1 MLALQ
6 HLDRSTQGWE
16 VIFQREGFDVE
27 TIYWAGPMA
36 EAQELGR
43 EIVFRGCADAF
54 RIVEFISVH
63 ERCLSKIST
72 ADSPTSAD

>member
-1 MLALQ
+1 
-6 HLDRSTQGWE
+6 
-16 VIFQREGFDVE
+16 
-27 TIYWAGPMA
+27 MA

-54 RIVEFISVH
+54 RIVEFIGVH

-72 ADSPTSAD
+72 AD